1 MISAVST
8 LCHGVLEL
16 FKICTWLVKP
26 DMQIDDRKSQILK
39 KIVQRFIL
47 TGNPVGSRVIAESEE
62 INVSPATVRNEMAAL
77 EKMGFLRQRHT
88 SAGREPTNIAYR
100 YYVDMLLSQIRP
112 SNSDIEAVESLF
124 KARNGEIEKLF
135 EEASNLLSNLT
146 RTAAMVFA
154 PIGIVHILHHVDLV
168 PLDESHLVVII
179 ITSTGQVAKKMVELG
194 FKVGKQ
200 ETSIIGMFLNDAIV
214 GNDISGLDREELVS
228 ESGFRGKLRE
238 FAAIAVD
245 AVMSC
250 LEVVEERVFVG
261 GTSNIVKE
269 MNYAGSEWAQFLLDA
284 IEKQDFI
291 LNLLKDL
298 VLIRRLTVRIGEE
311 NELAEL
317 KKCAFV
323 GTSYPVSRGVCGS
336 LGIVGPTSMDYAR
349 AIGVVEFMAENLGRI
364 LKSVT

>member
-1 MISAVST
+1 MTWSARIIDICSLST
-8 LCHGVLEL
+8 PQVME
-16 FKICTWLVKP
+16 
-26 DMQIDDRKSQILK
+26 IDERKSQILK
-39 KIVQRFIL
+39 KIVQGFIL
-47 TGNPVGSRVIAESEE
+47 TGSPVGSRVIAESEE

-77 EKMGFLRQRHT
+77 EKMGFLKQRHT
-88 SAGREPTNIAYR
+88 SAGREPTNYAYR
-100 YYVDMLLSQIRP
+100 YYVDILLCQKRP
-112 SNSDIEAVESLF
+112 STSDVEAVESLF
-124 KARNGEIEKLF
+124 AEKNREIETLF

-168 PLDESHLVVII
+168 PLDEFHLVVII
-179 ITSTGQVAKKMVELG
+179 ITSTGQVAKKMIELK
-194 FKVGKQ
+194 FRVGRQ
-200 ETSIIGMFLNDAIV
+200 EILNVCNFLNDAIV
-214 GNDISGLDREELVS
+214 GTDISGLDREDIIR
-228 ESGFRGKLRE
+228 ESGFRGRLKD
-238 FAAIAVD
+238 FAANVID
-245 AVMSC
+245 AVLNC

-261 GTSNIVKE
+261 GTSNIARE
-269 MNYAGSEWAQFLLDA
+269 MNYAGSEWAQLLLDA

-291 LNLLKDL
+291 LSLLKDL

-311 NELAEL
+311 NEPLEL

-364 LKSVT
+364 LKNVT